1 MRPLLR
7 SVIAFTFI
15 LLFFSG
21 CNQKPYPAS
30 SFNDPI
36 TYINTVRKLNDVVVE
51 NIFTPVVA
59 SRNYAYANIAA
70 YEIASLGDD
79 SLPTLHGKIKD
90 LPQMPAPADISK
102 INKQFAALWA
112 FCKVGNAVTFPEGSM
127 GEYMAGLEKK
137 ANDEG
142 MPDAIIEASKAYAN
156 MVGDSIMQWAKG
168 DNYARTRSS
177 SKFTVTDEENR
188 WSPTPPAYAQAV
200 EPHWNEI
207 RSLLM
212 DSASQFICPRPPVY
226 DVTHK
231 NSQFYKEVMLI
242 KTMVDSLT
250 DEQKHIAKF
259 WDDNPFELHISGHV
273 MFATKKFS
281 PPGHWLN
288 IIGVVAKQNQLSFN
302 ETIQIYTY
310 ASIAIFES
318 FIVCWD
324 EKYRSNY
331 IRPETVINKYIDP
344 EWRPF
349 IQTPPFPEYTSG
361 HAAMSGALAEVLTGY
376 FGDNYKFT
384 DTTQEV
390 FDIKQRSFTSFRQAA
405 AEAGMSRCYG
415 GIHYVNTFNV
425 SAEQGKAVG
434 QYVIRRLDIK
444 PLK

>member
-1 MRPLLR
+1 MRFLLR
-7 SVIAFTFI
+7 LGIICALIF
-15 LLFFSG
+15 LLFPG
-21 CNQKPYPAS
+21 CKQKPYSAA
-30 SFNDPI
+30 SFNDPL

-51 NIFTPVVA
+51 NIFSPVVA

-70 YEIASLGDD
+70 YEIASLNND
-79 SLPTLHGKIKD
+79 SLPTLYGKVKG
-90 LPQMPAPADISK
+90 LPSIPKPQDITK
-102 INKQFAALWA
+102 INQHFAALWA

-127 GEYMAGLEKK
+127 GEFMAGLEKQA
-137 ANDEG
+137 ANEG
-142 MPDAIIEASKAYAN
+142 MPGEIIKASKAYAD

-168 DNYARTRSS
+168 DNYAPTRSAS
-177 SKFTVTDEENR
+177 RYTVSDEENR
-188 WSPTPPAYAQAV
+188 WAPTPPAYSQAI

-212 DSASQFICPRPPVY
+212 DSASQFICPRPPIY
-226 DVTHK
+226 DVTNK
-231 NSQFYKEVMLI
+231 KSQFYKEVMQV
-242 KTMVDSLT
+242 KTLVDSLT
-250 DEQKHIAKF
+250 DDQKHMAKF

-273 MFATKKFS
+273 MYATKKFS

-288 IIGVVAKQNQLSFN
+288 IIGVAAKQKKLSFN
-302 ETIQIYTY
+302 QTIQVYTY

-324 EKYRSNY
+324 EKYKSNY
-331 IRPETVINKYIDP
+331 VRPETVINKYIDP

-361 HAAMSGALAEVLTGY
+361 HAVMSASLAEVLTQY

-390 FDIKQRSFTSFRQAA
+390 FDVKQRSFTSFHQAA

-415 GIHYVNTFNV
+415 GIHFINTFHV
-425 SAEQGKAVG
+425 SAEQGKMIG

-444 PLK
+444 QQN

>member
-1 MRPLLR
+1 MRSFLL
-7 SVIAFTFI
+7 SFFAFINI
-15 LLFFSG
+15 LTFFSG
-21 CNQKPYPAS
+21 CKQKPYSAA
-30 SFNDPI
+30 SFNDPL

-70 YEIASLGDD
+70 YEIASLGND
-79 SLPTLHGKIKD
+79 SLTTLHGKIKG
-90 LPQMPAPADISK
+90 LPSLPKPTDITK
-102 INKQFAALWA
+102 INQHFAALWA

-127 GEYMAGLEKK
+127 SEFMAGLEKQ
-137 ANDEG
+137 AGDEG
-142 MPDAIIEASKAYAN
+142 MPDDVIEASKEYAN
-156 MVGDSIMQWAKG
+156 IIGDSIMQWAKG
-168 DNYARTRSS
+168 DNYAKTRSA
-177 SKFTVTDEENR
+177 SKYTVNDEESR
-188 WSPTPPAYAQAV
+188 WAPTPPAYSQAI

-212 DSASQFICPRPPVY
+212 DSASQFLCPRPPVY
-226 DVTHK
+226 DVTNK
-231 NSQFYKEVMLI
+231 KSPFYKDVIQVKML
-242 KTMVDSLT
+242 VDSLT
-250 DEQKHIAKF
+250 DEQMHIAKF

-273 MFATKKFS
+273 MYATKKFS

-288 IIGVVAKQNQLSFN
+288 IIGVAAKQKQLSFN

-331 IRPETVINKYIDP
+331 VRPETVINKYIDP

-361 HAAMSGALAEVLTGY
+361 HAAMSGAIAEVLTRY

-390 FDIKQRSFTSFRQAA
+390 FGIKQRSFTSFRQAA
-405 AEAGMSRCYG
+405 EEAGMSRCYG
-415 GIHYVNTFNV
+415 GIHYVNTFHV
-425 SAEQGKAVG
+425 SAEQGKQIG
-434 QYVIRRLDIK
+434 QYVIKRLEIR
-444 PLK
+444 PSN